1 MNIGPLLLPRF
12 LFIYRV
18 IKFGHWI
25 ESFLIWI
32 NSFWM
37 VCDLFRDSL
46 FHGCSIVWRTTTT
59 TCSSISIACSGVVW
73 GECNAWS
80 EWNLERKSTKNRK
93 GKKEEEEEVTKMP
106 CSAVTLSLATITGI
120 IATGLLAIAFSTD
133 NWLYTE
139 VKRAQIQVC
148 KSNLFFL
155 QVFFLWYRCEI
166 FRKNLRCHVVL
177 FHIFHVF
184 IISFILYLPNSIICG
199 IYYRSYIV
207 FTYIFFPDFLIEMF
221 FSVVRSHYD
230 VSGMTFINPYVG
242 YDSWT
247 MNVWRARR
255 YSSRYFHRGNTI
267 ISDIPINTYGE
278 FSWISRWNVILKIQI
293 CCIEK
298 DQIRNAIIPNNINR

>member
-1 MNIGPLLLPRF
+1 
-12 LFIYRV
+12 
-18 IKFGHWI
+18 
-25 ESFLIWI
+25 
-32 NSFWM
+32 M
-37 VCDLFRDSL
+37 VRDLFRDSL

-139 VKRAQIQVC
+139 VKRAQIQVR
-148 KSNLFFL
+148 KSNLFFFTSVL
-155 QVFFLWYRCEI
+155 FTMQLWNLSV
-166 FRKNLRCHVVL
+166 KNLGCHVVL

-184 IISFILYLPNSIICG
+184 VISFKFRYLWNITDHVSFLLNIFSFLVSWSKYFFLVRDIIILMSHF
-199 IYYRSYIV
+199 YID
-207 FTYIFFPDFLIEMF
+207 DFYK
-221 FSVVRSHYD
+221 SVCRIW
-230 VSGMTFINPYVG
+230 FL
-242 YDSWT
+242 
-247 MNVWRARR
+247 NVLRTLR
-255 YSSRYFHRGNTI
+255 YSSRCFLRRNTIIIDSI

-278 FSWISRWNVILKIQI
+278 FSWISRWNVILKIRI
-293 CCIEK
+293 YSR
-298 DQIRNAIIPNNINR
+298 IRSGNMCYNS

>member
-155 QVFFLWYRCEI
+155 QVFFLWCRCEI
-166 FRKNLRCHVVL
+166 FRKNLGCHVVL

-184 IISFILYLPNSIICG
+184 IIFFILYLPNSIICG
-199 IYYRSYIV
+199 MYITDHMS
-207 FTYIFFPDFLIEMF
+207 FLLIFSFLI
-221 FSVVRSHYD
+221 S
-230 VSGMTFINPYVG
+230 
-242 YDSWT
+242 
-247 MNVWRARR
+247 
-255 YSSRYFHRGNTI
+255 
-267 ISDIPINTYGE
+267 
-278 FSWISRWNVILKIQI
+278 
-293 CCIEK
+293 
-298 DQIRNAIIPNNINR
+298 

>member
-155 QVFFLWYRCEI
+155 QVFFLIQMWNLSKEFRMPRCAFSHLPCFYYI
-166 FRKNLRCHVVL
+166 FY
-177 FHIFHVF
+177 
-184 IISFILYLPNSIICG
+184 IISSKFHYLWNV
-199 IYYRSYIV
+199 YYRSYVV

-230 VSGMTFINPYVG
+230 VSWMTFINPYVG

-255 YSSRYFHRGNTI
+255 YSSQYFHRGNTI

-293 CCIEK
+293 CCMEK
-298 DQIRNAIIPNNINR
+298 DQIRNAIIPNNIDR